1 MRFPGGMRTA
11 SLMAPE
17 AGMTLFRAQAA
28 SRHLVR
34 WCLCLVT
41 VATAACR
48 SENKEGA
55 RQDVPPAAAQAAT
68 PEAPAELH
76 GVGGVEGVDPA
87 YDQSRQPSR
96 FVAALGLSPGQR
108 IADVGAGLGYFTLR
122 LSDAVGPTGRVVA
135 TDINDEALK
144 QLRQRVFG
152 RKNVEVRKVTPD
164 TPGLEPGTYDVI
176 LLAEV
181 DHFLPDRVA
190 FLESLRPAL
199 TPNGR
204 IAVTHLRA
212 MRPPLVAAAQAA
224 GYAVVSEFNDLPV
237 HYLLFLQPV
246 RSGDTSSTAPR

>member
-1 MRFPGGMRTA
+1 MI
-11 SLMAPE
+11 PE
-17 AGMTLFRAQAA
+17 VGMTFLRTQAA
-28 SRHLVR
+28 SRHLMR

-41 VATAACR
+41 AASGACR
-48 SENKEGA
+48 SEGPQAERPEVPLA
-55 RQDVPPAAAQAAT
+55 SVPPPAT
-68 PEAPAELH
+68 EAPAELH
-76 GVGGVEGVDPA
+76 GVGGVEGVTPA
-87 YDQSRQPSR
+87 YDQSRQPAR

-144 QLRQRVFG
+144 RLRQRVSA
-152 RKNVEVRKVTPD
+152 RKNVEVRKVAPD
-164 TPGLEPGTYDVI
+164 TPGLEPGTYDLI

-181 DHFLPDRVA
+181 DHFLPDRA
-190 FLESLRPAL
+190 AYLESLRPAL

-237 HYLLFLQPV
+237 HYLLFLQPTP
-246 RSGDTSSTAPR
+246 GP